1 MEADFS
7 VFTPIRNACKLEI
20 SELFPE
26 EQLSVTTEVFRQLTS
41 TALTFSSSE
50 RKEGANKVIL

>member
-7 VFTPIRNACKLEI
+7 VFTPIRIACKLEI

-26 EQLSVTTEVFRQLTS
+26 EQLSVTLSFSAADLDS
-41 TALTFSSSE
+41 TD
-50 RKEGANKVIL
+50 I

>member
-7 VFTPIRNACKLEI
+7 VFTPIRIACKLEI

-26 EQLSVTTEVFRQLTS
+26 EQLSVTTKVSRQLTP
-41 TALTFSSSE
+41 TALTFSS
-50 RKEGANKVIL
+50 

>member
-41 TALTFSSSE
+41 TALTFSS
-50 RKEGANKVIL
+50 